1 MRSSLVQIAVS
12 ARRVLPVDRMGPRAI
27 KVGTRGSA
35 LALTQTGSVV
45 AALRA
50 RHPELDITVHRI
62 TTKGDVMRDVP
73 LTTLGG
79 RGVFVDAIE
88 EELRQ
93 GSIDLAVHSAKD
105 LPSRVPADLAIA
117 AFLERADARDVL
129 VSRAGLLASL
139 PAGAR
144 VGTSSLR
151 RVCLLHSVRPDIQ
164 TVDLRGN
171 VDTRLRKLDAG
182 DYDAIMLA
190 AAGLVRLGLQDR
202 ISEWLPAET
211 MLPSPGQG
219 ALAIE
224 IRADDNDLREL
235 VRPLSHAPTES
246 ALAAERA
253 FLARLGVGCAAAVG
267 AHATLDHAGTLMLRA
282 MIGAADGRSVRGV
295 RTGPAADAT
304 GIGESLAG
312 QLLGAGGDELVAASE
327 RITVS

>member
-1 MRSSLVQIAVS
+1 V
-12 ARRVLPVDRMGPRAI
+12 
-27 KVGTRGSA
+27 
-35 LALTQTGSVV
+35 VV
-45 AALRA
+45 ALQAL
-50 RHPELDITVHRI
+50 HPELDLTVQRI
-62 TTKGDVMRDVP
+62 TTKGDAVRDVP
-73 LTTLGG
+73 LSVLGG

-93 GSIDLAVHSAKD
+93 GTIDLAVHSAKD
-105 LPSRVPADLAIA
+105 LPSRVPPDLAIG
-117 AFLERADARDVL
+117 AFLERADPRDVL
-129 VSRAGLLASL
+129 ISRAGPLAAL
-139 PAGAR
+139 PPGAR

-151 RVCLLHSVRPDIQ
+151 RVCLIHSVRPDIQ

-190 AAGLVRLGLQDR
+190 AAGLVRLGLQHR
-202 ISEWLPAET
+202 ITEWLPAGT

-224 IRADDNDLREL
+224 IRADDHDLREL
-235 VRPLSHAPTES
+235 VRPLSHAATEH

-267 AHATLDHAGTLMLRA
+267 AHATLDDAGTLSLRA

-295 RTGPAADAT
+295 HNGPAADAAQ
-304 GIGESLAG
+304 IGESLAS
-312 QLLGAGGDELVAASE
+312 QLLNAGGEELVTAST
-327 RITVS
+327 RASIL